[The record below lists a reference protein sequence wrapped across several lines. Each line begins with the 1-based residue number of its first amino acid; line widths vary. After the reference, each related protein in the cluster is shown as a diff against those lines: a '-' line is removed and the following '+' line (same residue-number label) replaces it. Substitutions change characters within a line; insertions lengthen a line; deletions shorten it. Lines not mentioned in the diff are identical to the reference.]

1 MKIQR
6 FKLIAEDVNWSEDK
20 LNQYYKLKD
29 ELLEMEDSLKIL
41 LAEYLLLNPNIQED
55 DSIELDTD
63 ETRIVSFE
71 YHPNHQYI
79 RFEIKYYPEDPVDDF
94 QDDYDATITVRGFQD
109 FLNFL
114 KDPES
119 YKMSK
124 KYNIV

>member
-41 LAEYLLLNPNIQED
+41 LAEYLLLNPKIQD
-55 DSIELDTD
+55 DPSIELNTD
-63 ETRIVSFE
+63 EIRVTSFK
-71 YHPNHQYI
+71 YDPGLPYTK
-79 RFEIKYYPEDPVDDF
+79 FEIKYYPEDPVDDF
-94 QDDYDATITVRGFQD
+94 QDEYDASISVRQFKD

-114 KDPES
+114 KNTES
-119 YKMSK
+119 
-124 KYNIV
+124 